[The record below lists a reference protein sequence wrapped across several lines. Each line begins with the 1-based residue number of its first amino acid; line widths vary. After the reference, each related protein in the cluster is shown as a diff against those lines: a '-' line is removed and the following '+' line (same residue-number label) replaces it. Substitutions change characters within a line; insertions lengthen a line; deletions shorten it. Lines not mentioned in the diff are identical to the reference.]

1 MDLLFILFK
10 LFFDIV
16 LKLYISFTKKR
27 SYTFLNLILFCVIQ
41 DNVLVNGDPYVY
53 IDWVFFHPYKNVKVF
68 ICYLLMQKM
77 LRYSFVTY

>member
-27 SYTFLNLILFCVIQ
+27 SCTFLNLILFCVIQ
-41 DNVLVNGDPYVY
+41 DNVLVNGDPYIY
-53 IDWVFFHPYKNVKVF
+53 
-68 ICYLLMQKM
+68 
-77 LRYSFVTY
+77 